1 MEEEKYKELVQRYLE
16 KKSTDE
22 ELEVFVYL
30 MKQGK
35 LDKHLEEMMNTD
47 LGLEQDQVLLPE
59 KKAWLKWFRW
69 PMAAAVAL
77 TAGMLFFFSARK
89 QRSDT
94 QIGNQMIY
102 NSASSVLKKILP
114 DGSKVW
120 LNPGARFTYPSRFGK
135 FRAVSM
141 QGEIFFEV
149 AKDQQHP
156 FLISSGTVLTKVW
169 GTSFRVRSVP
179 GEKITK
185 VSVLTG
191 KVSVRTASK
200 IKKEIMLL
208 PEEEVSYNKADQD
221 LLKTPI
227 EPGSDMMIWRK
238 AELSFEDTELSAIIP
253 ALSRYYH
260 VPIFLKEE
268 KLKKY
273 RLTADFKGK
282 NLPDILVLICKSVQC
297 SYTSIGK
304 EITLSTANQQF
315 NHL

>member
-1 MEEEKYKELVQRYLE
+1 MEEENYKELVQRYLE

-35 LDKHLEEMMNTD
+35 LDKYLEETMNTD
-47 LGLEQDQVLLPE
+47 LCLDQDQIRLPE
-59 KKAWLKWFRW
+59 KKGWLKLFRW
-69 PMAAAVAL
+69 PMAAAITL
-77 TAGMLFFFSARK
+77 TAGMLFFFSVRK
-89 QRSDT
+89 QQTNT
-94 QIGNQMIY
+94 QIRTHVIY
-102 NSASSVLKKILP
+102 NSANSVLKKILP
-114 DGSKVW
+114 DGSTVW
-120 LNPGARFTYPSRFGK
+120 LNPGARFTYPSRFGE

-149 AKDQQHP
+149 AKDHQHP

-169 GTSFRVRSVP
+169 GTSFRIRSVS
-179 GEKITK
+179 GEKITT

-191 KVSVRTASK
+191 KVSVSTASK
-200 IKKEIMLL
+200 AKKEVILL
-208 PEEEVSYNKADQD
+208 PEEEVSYNKADQH
-221 LLKTPI
+221 LLKAPI
-227 EPGSDMMIWRK
+227 ELGSDMMVWRK

-304 EITLSTANQQF
+304 EITLTTANQQF

>member
-1 MEEEKYKELVQRYLE
+1 MKEENYKELVQRYLE

-35 LDKHLEEMMNTD
+35 LDSYLEETMNTD
-47 LGLEQDQVLLPE
+47 LGLDQDQIRLPE
-59 KKAWLKWFRW
+59 TKGWFRIFRW
-69 PMAAAVAL
+69 PMAAAVTL

-89 QRSDT
+89 QQTDSKIVT
-94 QIGNQMIY
+94 HVIY
-102 NSASSVLKKILP
+102 NSARSVLKKVLP
-114 DGSKVW
+114 DGSTVW

-156 FLISSGTVLTKVW
+156 FLISSGMVLTKVW

-179 GEKITK
+179 GEKVTK

-191 KVSVRTASK
+191 KVSVSAVSK

-227 EPGSDMMIWRK
+227 ELGSDMMVWRK

-297 SYTSIGK
+297 SYTSIDK

>member
-1 MEEEKYKELVQRYLE
+1 MEEENYKELVQRYLE

-35 LDKHLEEMMNTD
+35 LDSYLEETMNTD
-47 LGLEQDQVLLPE
+47 LGLDQDQIRLPE
-59 KKAWLKWFRW
+59 TKRWFRLFLW
-69 PMAAAVAL
+69 PMAAAVTL

-89 QRSDT
+89 QQTDSKIVT
-94 QIGNQMIY
+94 HVIY
-102 NSASSVLKKILP
+102 NSARSVLRKVLP
-114 DGSKVW
+114 DGSIVW

-156 FLISSGTVLTKVW
+156 FLISSGMVLTKVW

-179 GEKITK
+179 GEKVTK

-191 KVSVRTASK
+191 KVSVSSVSK

-227 EPGSDMMIWRK
+227 ELGSDMMVWRK

-273 RLTADFKGK
+273 KLTADFKGK